1 MGVDDGRD
9 QAGKALIDLR
19 ATRGVLHFDAAAFS
33 TDQACFTQR
42 FEVL

>member
-9 QAGKALIDLR
+9 QAWEAVIDFC
-19 ATRGVLHFDAAAFS
+19 ATRGILHFDAAAFP
-33 TDQACFTQR
+33 TDQACFSQR